1 VSRYACVA
9 DQKAAGF
16 PVTAACEVAGVST
29 SGFYDWCRRE
39 ETGPSVRELLDAE
52 LVGLMRE
59 IFDAAEGAYGVP
71 RMHRELRGNGIVVN
85 EKRVRRLMRL
95 HGMAG
100 RCIRRR
106 CTTTIP
112 GPDGYT
118 IPDLVGRAFTPGKPD
133 VAWCQ
138 DITYIHTGEGWL
150 YLASVI
156 DIGSRRMLG
165 YSMADHMRTS
175 LVTNALDM
183 AIAAR
188 GGAAAGVIVRFRA
201 RDGPADRHRAVRP
214 RRRFRHRRPRLEH
227 HPHARVLVA
236 DDGDDRPRRRHR
248 LRAVHRHPLPREHA
262 RRHEPR
268 GGHRRGGRHQRPRG
282 RVRRHHRDDL
292 AARPV
297 RDGRG
302 VRARPRDR
310 GRDGRAHDDARRDH
324 PAARPARLRATPHRG
339 HHARRRD
346 RGQPV
351 RRPRARGHLHR
362 PQRRARAA
370 HRRRPRHRDR
380 ARELPLVRQGAPP
393 PAPHPRAQAPRGAVL
408 VPLEPLHPAPPVAVV
423 RVRRPRADRAR
434 AAAVLDPHGLRR
446 QRQPARGADRP
457 ARVRPV
463 GRRLRCGQQRSAV
476 PRVRRPGRHRGV
488 GRHRRHRARG
498 RRGRRVRVAR
508 RADPAGHLDLAGV
521 PGERPAGRGHHPT
534 GRAAP
539 RRRDPRHRGRREG
552 RWLHRRL
559 ASTSRATSAVACRC
573 SSARC

>member
-1 VSRYACVA
+1 MSRYACVA

-118 IPDLVGRAFTPGKPD
+118 IPDLVERAFTPGKPD

-188 GGAAAGVIVRFRA
+188 GGAAAGVIA
-201 RDGPADRHRAVRP
+201 HADRGSQYTSNDYLDHCQ
-214 RRRFRHRRPRLEH
+214 
-227 HPHARVLVA
+227 
-236 DDGDDRPRRRHR
+236 
-248 LRAVHRHPLPREHA
+248 
-262 RRHEPR
+262 
-268 GGHRRGGRHQRPRG
+268 RHQLRPSVGRVATCFDNAVAESFWASLKRECIRG
-282 RVRRHHRDDL
+282 RVFTT
-292 AARPV
+292 
-297 RDGRG
+297 
-302 VRARPRDR
+302 RAE
-310 GRDGRAHDDARRDH
+310 ARRTIF
-324 PAARPARLRATPHRG
+324 RWITWYNTRRLHSSLDYT
-339 HHARRRD
+339 
-346 RGQPV
+346 
-351 RRPRARGHLHR
+351 
-362 PQRRARAA
+362 
-370 HRRRPRHRDR
+370 
-380 ARELPLVRQGAPP
+380 
-393 PAPHPRAQAPRGAVL
+393 
-408 VPLEPLHPAPPVAVV
+408 PPVKWE
-423 RVRRPRADRAR
+423 
-434 AAAVLDPHGLRR
+434 
-446 QRQPARGADRP
+446 
-457 ARVRPV
+457 
-463 GRRLRCGQQRSAV
+463 QQY
-476 PRVRRPGRHRGV
+476 PQ
-488 GRHRRHRARG
+488 
-498 RRGRRVRVAR
+498 
-508 RADPAGHLDLAGV
+508 
-521 PGERPAGRGHHPT
+521 
-534 GRAAP
+534 
-539 RRRDPRHRGRREG
+539 
-552 RWLHRRL
+552 
-559 ASTSRATSAVACRC
+559 AS
-573 SSARC
+573 